1 MKRSI
6 ILLLVL
12 LPIVAFSQMQHI
24 ISQGNTATTQR
35 LTRYHSTIDS
45 NLIRIRSV
53 NSNELIISMPDNN
66 GLRTVFS
73 ISTIGTN
80 STPLAYLDSV
90 KVYDF
95 KLFGGD
101 IYFCGESNFYGSF
114 IGWTTINNL
123 FSTNPSPITLQLIN
137 NPIKPKAVTEL
148 EVYKWNDD
156 IHVVALADN
165 RFLIDMNTFNPSTYQ
180 IMQSVNNS
188 LKKLSIGDKKIV
200 TLGSVND
207 TSLVITA
214 FDKGNIPHYMYRGF
228 THPELRHNKYVL
240 ENSMTNEDIFTFGY
254 THREYTSNNYYKT
267 DFATFEVTNGIHI
280 INKQYLEIP
289 DGKLE
294 PIDLEFCQEDST
306 LLYLAGGYYGH
317 DEIFPIKHFVYND
330 YVINTIQPNCSI
342 SNPIKQYNSIIR
354 YEDYY
359 FAAFAKDTPLSR
371 GLIFDCKRDVSSFL
385 NCASSNAGKV
395 INTFFLGYTSLS
407 VSYLNL
413 TGQQD
418 TIVLKHSYSPDANQV
433 ICN

>member
-12 LPIVAFSQMQHI
+12 LPIVAFSQMQNI
-24 ISQGNTATTQR
+24 INQGNTATTQR
-35 LTRYHSTIDS
+35 LTRYNSTIDS
-45 NLIRIRSV
+45 NLIRIRSD

-80 STPLAYLDSV
+80 STTLAYLDSV

-95 KLFGGD
+95 KLLGGD
-101 IYFCGESNFYGSF
+101 IYFCGQSYFYGSF

-137 NPIKPKAVTEL
+137 NPIKPKAVTDL
-148 EVYKWNDD
+148 EVYKWDD
-156 IHVVALADN
+156 SIHVVALADN

-180 IMQSVNNS
+180 IMRSVN
-188 LKKLSIGDKKIV
+188 KPFRKLSVGKDKII
-200 TLGSVND
+200 TLGKDSD

-214 FDKGNIPHYMYRGF
+214 FDKGNISNYMYQTF
-228 THPELRHNKYVL
+228 SHPQLRHDKYVL

-254 THREYTSNNYYKT
+254 THREYTNNNYYKT
-267 DFATFEVTNGIHI
+267 DFATFVVTNGINI

-294 PIDLEFCQEDST
+294 PIDLEFCIEDST
-306 LLYLAGGYYGH
+306 LLYLAGGNYGH
-317 DEIFPIKHFVYND
+317 DEIFPIKHFVHND

-354 YEDYY
+354 YDNYY

-385 NCASSNAGKV
+385 NCASSNSAKI
-395 INTFFLGYTSLS
+395 INDFFLGYTSLNI
-407 VSYLNL
+407 SYNYML
-413 TGQQD
+413 GQQD
-418 TIVLKHSYSPDANQV
+418 TIIINSYINASLNTILCQ
-433 ICN
+433 

>member
-12 LPIVAFSQMQHI
+12 LPIVAFSQMQNI
-24 ISQGNTATTQR
+24 ISQGNTATTKR
-35 LTRYHSTIDS
+35 LTRYNSTIDS
-45 NLIRIRSV
+45 NLIRIRSD

-66 GLRTVFS
+66 GLKTVFS

-80 STPLAYLDSV
+80 STSLAYLDSI

-95 KLFGGD
+95 KLLGGD
-101 IYFCGESNFYGSF
+101 IYFCGQSYFYGSF

-137 NPIKPKAVTEL
+137 NPIQPKAVTDL
-148 EVYKWNDD
+148 EVYKWDD
-156 IHVVALADN
+156 SIHVVALADN

-180 IMQSVNNS
+180 IMQTVNNP
-188 LKKLSIGDKKIV
+188 LKKLSVGDKKIV
-200 TLGSVND
+200 TLGSRND
-207 TSLVITA
+207 TTIAITA
-214 FDKGNIPHYMYRGF
+214 FDKGNISQYIDECF
-228 THPELRHNKYVL
+228 SHPQLRHNKYVL

-267 DFATFEVTNGIHI
+267 DFATIEVTNGINI
-280 INKQYLEIP
+280 INKQYLEVA

-306 LLYLAGGYYGH
+306 LLYLAGGYYGY
-317 DEIFPIKHFVYND
+317 DEIFPIKHLIYGD
-330 YVINTIQPNCSI
+330 YVVNSIQPDYLI

-354 YEDYY
+354 YDDYY
-359 FAAFAKDTPLSR
+359 FAAFAKDTPSSR

-385 NCASSNAGKV
+385 NCASSHVVNV
-395 INTFFLGYTSLS
+395 INDFFLNPIPSNVTYQYYVGY
-407 VSYLNL
+407 
-413 TGQQD
+413 QD
-418 TIVLKHSYSPDANQV
+418 TITINSYMNPSLNTILCQ
-433 ICN
+433 